1 LLFMCIGIKSTNR
14 MQQLHDFNVVCYD
27 KVLSQVRNGQQVGW
41 RINSTCIKYANW
53 KPKFGNQLNE
63 FLEF

>member
-1 LLFMCIGIKSTNR
+1 